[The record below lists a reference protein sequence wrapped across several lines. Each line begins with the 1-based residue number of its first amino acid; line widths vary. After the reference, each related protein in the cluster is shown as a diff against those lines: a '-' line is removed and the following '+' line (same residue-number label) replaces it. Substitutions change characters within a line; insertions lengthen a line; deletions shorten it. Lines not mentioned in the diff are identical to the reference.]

1 MTKWANRETLCLF
14 QFPEGRS
21 ELYMPVALSEL
32 LLYFCTTLTP
42 SFELPPAAFTY
53 RQLRMVFAAATYQRL
68 RQ

>member
-1 MTKWANRETLCLF
+1 MTKWANRETLGAF
-14 QFPEGRS
+14 NSRNRA
-21 ELYMPVALSEL
+21 ELYTPVALSEL

-42 SFELPPAAFTY
+42 SSELPPAAFTY